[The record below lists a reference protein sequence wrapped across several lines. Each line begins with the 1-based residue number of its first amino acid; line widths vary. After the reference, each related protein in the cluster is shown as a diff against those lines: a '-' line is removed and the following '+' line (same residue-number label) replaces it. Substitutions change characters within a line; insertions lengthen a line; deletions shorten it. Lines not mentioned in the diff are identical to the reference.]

1 MNCNFLPKAA
11 KEFFFFALVWQFLSD
26 ENSVCL
32 WFTWCSM
39 FFGLESSDLTTILTV
54 IGQLCLELFMNSLK
68 LKRFDVV
75 WSLPALEHNHFSPKI
90 VKYFTYIVGAMWW
103 GMGRNSEIFIITI
116 RLEQT
121 RSVTWRRKNI
131 FLWII
136 HCQEEAW
143 IYRKVWARMI
153 F

>member
-11 KEFFFFALVWQFLSD
+11 KEFFF
-26 ENSVCL
+26 
-32 WFTWCSM
+32 CSSLAVFVRWKLGLFVVYLM
-39 FFGLESSDLTTILTV
+39 LFGLESSDLTTILTV

-131 FLWII
+131 LLWII
-136 HCQEEAW
+136 HCQAEAW

>member
-11 KEFFFFALVWQFLSD
+11 KE
-26 ENSVCL
+26 
-32 WFTWCSM
+32 CSSLAVFVRWKLGLFVVYLM
-39 FFGLESSDLTTILTV
+39 LFGLESSDLTTILTV

-131 FLWII
+131 LLWII
-136 HCQEEAW
+136 HCQAEAW

>member
-11 KEFFFFALVWQFLSD
+11 KE
-26 ENSVCL
+26 
-32 WFTWCSM
+32 CSSFVVFVRWKLGLFVVYLM
-39 FFGLESSDLTTILTV
+39 LFGLELSDLTKLLTV
-54 IGQLCLELFMNSLK
+54 IGHVPSLPTTNSLELK
-68 LKRFDVV
+68 LHDVV
-75 WSLPALEHNHFSPKI
+75 WLLPALEHNHFSPKI